1 MKISEIESLI
11 RENKT
16 GEALAALNRLL
27 SEDAHDARALF
38 LRGKIWWRQ
47 GQRSAAMNDYAASA
61 DIEPDGPAARALE
74 QARDIEA
81 FFNPDLLNP

>member
-1 MKISEIESLI
+1 MNISEIEALI

-16 GEALAALNRLL
+16 GEALEALNRSL
-27 SEDAHDARALF
+27 SEEPRDARALF

-47 GQRSAAMNDYAASA
+47 GLRSAAMNDYAASA
-61 DIEPDGPAARALE
+61 EIEPDGPAARALE